1 MRRTSSA
8 ASPTSR
14 ASCPGPAAPRTK
26 ACRFCRSICMPWRPS
41 PRVCRSSFPSSM
53 ISASWTWR
61 ATPRCARSS
70 PLCPGA
76 PVLALPRARRQ
87 AKASTCSLWSSA
99 TLPLASPSST
109 AASRPR
115 SSSRSRR
122 CGSSRSERTS
132 RCESSRPPSTPSCTI
147 SAHGRERTWWTTTGP
162 SHRAPPGSSEKLT
175 SARPWLAWRR
185 LLRPRLRGGVSSLR
199 SCTRDW
205 PRRSLRCR
213 GRSSS
218 GSTSPPR
225 ACCTRCVARPC
236 SPPALLPAAAP
247 RGLPSTTGCPS
258 RSYRSTRTG
267 CSRPRPRVWRPTE
280 CSRPSA
286 TSARA
291 SSASSAPSGADQ
303 QSTRGRRDYGKWTIS
318 QALCS
323 RSARSARRRQRRP
336 ARSSP
341 GSPRSPARGCP
352 SSGPRPLSPRRPPLL
367 LGRPP
372 RRHLR
377 RAAPPPAASWVG
389 SSACCQPPRPLL
401 KCAAGSQMDSSGS
414 AAPFCHVFESA
425 GRSLDRCV

>member
-26 ACRFCRSICMPWRPS
+26 ACRPCRSSCMPWGPS
-41 PRVCRSSFPSSM
+41 SRVCRSSFPSSV
-53 ISASWTWR
+53 ISATWKWR
-61 ATPRCARSS
+61 ATPRCAWSS
-70 PLCPGA
+70 PLCPAGRA
-76 PVLALPRARRQ
+76 PEPALPRARRQ
-87 AKASTCSLWSSA
+87 ASTCSSWNSA
-99 TLPLASPSST
+99 TLLLASRSST

-115 SSSRSRR
+115 CSSRSRR

-132 RCESSRPPSTPSCTI
+132 RCESSRPPSTPSRTI

-162 SHRAPPGSSEKLT
+162 SHRAPPGASERLI
-175 SARPWLAWRR
+175 SARPWPAWRR

-236 SPPALLPAAAP
+236 SPPTLLPAAAP
-247 RGLPSTTGCPS
+247 RRGLPSTTGCPS
-258 RSYRSTRTG
+258 RSHRSTRTG

-286 TSARA
+286 TIARA

-303 QSTRGRRDYGKWTIS
+303 QRTRGRRDCGKWTSS

-323 RSARSARRRQRRP
+323 RSAQSARRRQRRP
-336 ARSSP
+336 GRSSP

-352 SSGPRPLSPRRPPLL
+352 SSASRPLSPRRPPLIL
-367 LGRPP
+367 VRPP
-372 RRHLR
+372 QRHLR

-389 SSACCQPPRPLL
+389 SSAGCQPPRPLL
-401 KCAAGSQMDSSGS
+401 KCATGSKMDS
-414 AAPFCHVFESA
+414 CY
-425 GRSLDRCV
+425 